1 MIPTDD
7 EFDRRVHERHM
18 QAVRSKLINAAKLVV
33 AIGVVVF
40 LVQLARGALQ

>member
-18 QAVRSKLINAAKLVV
+18 QALRSKLINGLKAIVFIGAA
-33 AIGVVVF
+33 VF
-40 LVQLARGALQ
+40 VLQLLRGMNP

>member
-18 QAVRSKLINAAKLVV
+18 QAVRSKLINGLKLVV
-33 AIGVVVF
+33 AIGIVVLVIQF
-40 LVQLARGALQ
+40 LRGAHL

>member
-18 QAVRSKLINAAKLVV
+18 QAVRSKLINGLKLIVL
-33 AIGVVVF
+33 IGAVVF
-40 LVQLARGALQ
+40 VIQLVRGMHP

>member
-18 QAVRSKLINAAKLVV
+18 QAVRNKLINAMKTIVF
-33 AIGVVVF
+33 IGVVVF
-40 LVQLARGALQ
+40 AVQLLRGALA

>member
-18 QAVRSKLINAAKLVV
+18 QAVRNKLINAMKAVV
-33 AIGVVVF
+33 FIGVAVF
-40 LVQLARGALQ
+40 AVQLLRGMMQ